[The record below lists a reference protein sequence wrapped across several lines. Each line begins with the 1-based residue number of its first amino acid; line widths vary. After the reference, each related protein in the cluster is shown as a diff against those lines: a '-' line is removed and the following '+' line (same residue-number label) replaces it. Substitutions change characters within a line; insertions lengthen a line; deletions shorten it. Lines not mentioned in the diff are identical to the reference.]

1 MVNLYPYLVDIKNKI
16 DELNIYKSIKI
27 GLERGADKSI
37 NTPLCRIVLESVE
50 YKGVLANAVI
60 QIVIALDTKNDYE
73 KLYSEFLDF
82 EYKTK
87 NKLLE
92 LPYNVVVLN
101 TITDEDRLSNLKA
114 GIIRISLNNLVE
126 YK

>member
-1 MVNLYPYLVDIKNKI
+1 MVNLYPYLVEIKNKI
-16 DELNIYKSIKI
+16 EEMGIYKSIKI

-37 NTPLCRIVLESVE
+37 NTPLCRIVLESAE

-101 TITDEDRLSNLKA
+101 TITDEDRLTNLKA
-114 GIIRISLNNLVE
+114 GIIRVSLNNLVE
-126 YK
+126 YQ